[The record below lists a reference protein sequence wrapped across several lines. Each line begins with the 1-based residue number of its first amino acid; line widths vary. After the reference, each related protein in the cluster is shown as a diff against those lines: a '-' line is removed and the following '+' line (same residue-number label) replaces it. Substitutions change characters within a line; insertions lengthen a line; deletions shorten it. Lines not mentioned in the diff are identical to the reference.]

1 MERIAAFLD
10 MGGYAAFVWPAYLIC
25 AALLIGLLVVSLR
38 GLRAHEGALKSLQSS
53 MPHRGAGARARKGS
67 DRR

>member
-1 MERIAAFLD
+1 MERLTAFLD

-38 GLRAHEGALKSLQSS
+38 GLWAHEGALKSLQSS
-53 MPHRGAGARARKGS
+53 MPHRAARGRQRSG
-67 DRR
+67 RR